1 MPNLL
6 NSEPTPAAPIVCE
19 IVLSVSIA
27 ASGTSMSSFNSLSLL
42 PLFRSSLLYISMWDQ
57 VTDRMIASKSEH
69 KKDTPN
75 AKIRNIVILPHSS
88 SGLPKSSPTFET
100 IDKKSNKLIT
110 TSK

>member
-1 MPNLL
+1 
-6 NSEPTPAAPIVCE
+6 
-19 IVLSVSIA
+19 
-27 ASGTSMSSFNSLSLL
+27 
-42 PLFRSSLLYISMWDQ
+42 
-57 VTDRMIASKSEH
+57 MIASKSEH

-110 TSK
+110 ASKKFIMQIQIAHQVLIQFLETPEMNCPFGPYTHNWLKKYVY